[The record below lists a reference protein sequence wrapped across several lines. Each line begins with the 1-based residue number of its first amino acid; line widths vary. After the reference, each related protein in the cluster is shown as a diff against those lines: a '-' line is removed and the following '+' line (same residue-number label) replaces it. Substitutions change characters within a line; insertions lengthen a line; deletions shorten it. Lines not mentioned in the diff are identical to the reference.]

1 MLYQGNIRDYLSKQ
15 PLLFDGAMGTYLADK
30 YIQFGG
36 ESCEKGDKTSPQS
49 V

>member
-36 ESCEKGDKTSPQS
+36 ESCRKMESSLSGAY
-49 V
+49 